1 MKIEDI
7 IWVINKFNI
16 LYEDIAWKDDRVRL
30 DIFYQDEKIIMK
42 LYNDMEVLD
51 ILELTFSDKE
61 RKKYIYYVMRHF
73 ISAIGNVKVYHEGNI
88 FYNKR
93 HKEYL
98 RIIVNDHEIEELFRE
113 YMKIQEEV
121 QVDKIFVKKLYR
133 EIPLG
138 QRKESKRVDDALKQR
153 YEVTR
158 RLFRS

>member
-7 IWVINKFNI
+7 IHVINKFNI

-73 ISAIGNVKVYHEGNI
+73 ISVIGNVKVYHEDSI
-88 FYNKR
+88 FYNKK
-93 HKEYL
+93 HKGYL
-98 RIIVNDHEIEELFRE
+98 RVIVNDQEIKELLME
-113 YMKIQEEV
+113 YIRMQEEV
-121 QVDKIFVKKLYR
+121 QVDKIFDKKLYG

-138 QRKESKRVDDALKQR
+138 QRKESKRVEDALKQR